1 MVAEEVRGILAS
13 LGLRSMSELVGRA
26 DVLDTDREALA
37 EGGSK
42 TEGIDLSRL
51 LLPAASL
58 RPGAAQRCVQKQDH
72 GLDAGLDV
80 HLVPLCKAALP
91 DEAGGTA
98 EPVYIEM
105 EVQNTHR

>member
-1 MVAEEVRGILAS
+1 MDKVAVS
-13 LGLRSMSELVGRA
+13 
-26 DVLDTDREALA
+26 D
-37 EGGSK
+37 GGPK
-42 TEGIDLSRL
+42 LEGIDLSRL

-72 GLDAGLDV
+72 GLDSGLDV
-80 HLVPLCKAALP
+80 HLVSMCKAALP
-91 DEAGGTA
+91 DEPNGNA

>member
-1 MVAEEVRGILAS
+1 MQ
-13 LGLRSMSELVGRA
+13 A
-26 DVLDTDREALA
+26 DRDAIA
-37 EGGSK
+37 EGGPK
-42 TEGIDLSRL
+42 LEGIDLSRL
-51 LLPAASL
+51 LQPAASL

-72 GLDAGLDV
+72 GLNAGLDL

-91 DEAGGTA
+91 DTPGQGA